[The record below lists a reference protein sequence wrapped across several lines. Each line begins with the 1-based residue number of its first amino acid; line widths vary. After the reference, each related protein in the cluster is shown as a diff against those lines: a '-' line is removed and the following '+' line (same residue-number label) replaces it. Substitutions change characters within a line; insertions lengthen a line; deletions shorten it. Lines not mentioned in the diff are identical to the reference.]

1 MTNKKYKLLDNDTI
15 DFLGMKLHRI
25 EALKDFGDVRKGYK
39 GGYVQSEI
47 NLSHSGNSWVSG
59 NAGIYG
65 YAMVLDDAEVYG
77 NALVY
82 GDAKVFG
89 NAKVFDDARVYGDTR
104 VYGNA
109 KVFENAQVYGDAWIC
124 SNARVYGD
132 AKVYGDA
139 LVCGDAGV
147 CGDACVSGDA
157 RLSGNSL
164 VRGDAH
170 IDNVKALITISP
182 IGSENGILT
191 AYKNNKGGISVN
203 RGCFSGTLEE
213 FKQSVKK
220 THGKNKHA
228 KTYKLAIE
236 LIKSRLE
243 A

>member
-1 MTNKKYKLLDNDTI
+1 MTNEKYKLLDNDTI
-15 DFLGMKLHRI
+15 DFLGIKLYKI
-25 EALKDFGDVRKGYK
+25 EALKDFGDVRKGHK
-39 GGYVQSEI
+39 GGYVQSER

-65 YAMVLDDAEVYG
+65 DARVFDDAEVYG

-82 GDAKVFG
+82 GDAKVLG

-104 VYGNA
+104 VYGDA
-109 KVFENAQVYGDAWIC
+109 KVFENAQVSGDAWIY
-124 SNARVYGD
+124 SDARVYGD
-132 AKVYGDA
+132 AKVFGDA
-139 LVCGDAGV
+139 WV
-147 CGDACVSGDA
+147 CGDACVYGAA

-164 VRGDAH
+164 VCGDAH

-182 IGSENGILT
+182 IGSENGTLT

-213 FKQSVKK
+213 FEKAVEK
-220 THGKNKHA
+220 THGDNEHA